1 MIPLILLAIKDMK
14 RRWGLILVLILLFTI
29 VFASF
34 LTILSHYRSA
44 SRLYTNLEQDW
55 LVVGNSDGLSE
66 IHGSRITPLVRDQ
79 LIASGYE
86 NPVPEIHQIV
96 GTNLANGT
104 LMRGIRLE
112 DYRKT
117 NAFTMLNGIP
127 LEAGN
132 PSRLTMIGETLART
146 REVRLGDDLLLRGR
160 KFTVVGIFKTGS
172 IQDNEAWISL
182 TDAQTLLNFGE
193 DVSLYLIP
201 DTGPLQIGD
210 IWMKDILISQRGE
223 TGSFFGSSITAYFN
237 YFGVIGILLGIA
249 TAISMTNLLWRLAY
263 LRRHEFGILR
273 SVGFG
278 FKALSVYFFVQ
289 SGFIIVT
296 GIVLGILLAVFFI
309 FTLLKTF
316 SAYGF
321 GVSPN
326 FEPMVVL
333 TMSLIA
339 VAFFLVSSIL
349 PLVSIYKKPIPD
361 LLGRN

>member
-1 MIPLILLAIKDMK
+1 MISLVLLAIKDMK

-34 LTILSHYRSA
+34 LTLFSHYRSA
-44 SRLYTNLEQDW
+44 SRLYANLEQDW

-86 NPVPEIHQIV
+86 DPIPEIHQIV

-117 NAFTMLNGIP
+117 NSFTMVSGVP

-146 REVRLGDDLLLRGR
+146 REVGVGDDLLLRGR
-160 KFTVVGIFKTGS
+160 KFTVVGIFQTGS

-182 TDAQTLLNFGE
+182 SDAQTLLNYGE

-201 DTGPLQIGD
+201 DTGPLQMGD
-210 IWMKDILISQRGE
+210 EWMEDILISQRGE
-223 TGSFFGSSITAYFN
+223 TGSMFGSSITAFFN
-237 YFGVIGILLGIA
+237 YFGVLGILLGIA

-278 FKALSVYFFVQ
+278 FKSLSVYFFVQ
-289 SGFIIVT
+289 SGFIVVT

-309 FTLLKTF
+309 FSLLKTF
-316 SAYGF
+316 SAFGF

-326 FEPMVVL
+326 FEPLLFLGMTLLALV
-333 TMSLIA
+333 
-339 VAFFLVSSIL
+339 FFLVSSIP
-349 PLVSIYKKPIPD
+349 PLVSIYKKSIPE